1 MANNIFLSIVTG
13 VATTASTAVLLFL
26 INFVRNFWLKRKIKS
41 IITQTE
47 PTGTV
52 TLKNGKTVY
61 DFAGLIISNKLDIP
75 ITVRSVVAETEEKSG
90 SVLMYS
96 GPTFGKDIFPVRQ
109 SDYDNPFGFVTLPPF
124 TNGRWGM
131 KSNSYY
137 QSLRVPQ
144 KLFQS
149 LKVSVQ
155 YLSFLKN
162 PKIMEI
168 IVTKESVF
176 RDINRLVEE
185 ANNALR
191 LQNASDKTTLN
202 Y

>member
-1 MANNIFLSIVTG
+1 MVNNIFLSIVTG
-13 VATTASTAVLLFL
+13 VATTASTAVLLSL
-26 INFVRNFWLKRKIKS
+26 INFVRNFWLERKIKS

-47 PTGTV
+47 PTGILTS
-52 TLKNGKTVY
+52 KNNKTVY

-75 ITVRSVVAETEEKSG
+75 ITVRSVLAETEEKSG
-90 SVLMYS
+90 RVLWYS
-96 GPTFGKDIFPVRQ
+96 GPTFGKDIYPVRQ

-131 KSNSYY
+131 ESNSYY
-137 QSLRVPQ
+137 QNHRVPQ
-144 KLFQS
+144 KLFHS

-176 RDINRLVEE
+176 RAINGLVEE

-191 LQNASDKTTLN
+191 LQNASAK
-202 Y
+202 

>member
-26 INFVRNFWLKRKIKS
+26 INLVRNFWLERKIKS

-47 PTGTV
+47 PTGTI
-52 TLKNGKTVY
+52 TFKNNKTVY
-61 DFAGLIISNKLDIP
+61 DFAGLVIRNKLGIP
-75 ITVRSVVAETEEKSG
+75 LTVRSVLAETEERSG
-90 SVLMYS
+90 SVLSYL
-96 GPTFGKDIFPVRQ
+96 GPTFGKDMYPVRQ

-131 KSNSYY
+131 DGNSYHH
-137 QSLRVPQ
+137 SHRVPQ
-144 KLFQS
+144 KLFHS

-168 IVTKESVF
+168 TVTKESVF
-176 RDINRLVEE
+176 RDINGLVEE

-191 LQNASDKTTLN
+191 LQNASEK
-202 Y
+202 